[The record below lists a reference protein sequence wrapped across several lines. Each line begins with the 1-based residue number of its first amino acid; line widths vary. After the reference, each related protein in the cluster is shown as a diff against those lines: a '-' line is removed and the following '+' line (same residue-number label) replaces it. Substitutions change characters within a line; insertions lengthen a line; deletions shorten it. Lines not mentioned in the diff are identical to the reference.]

1 MEHTSPRPPATPS
14 PDAAAPRRLRW
25 ERLGV
30 GVAVG
35 LVLMTAIGS
44 AWGMLVG
51 AAAALAIIAAWELLG
66 RR

>member
-1 MEHTSPRPPATPS
+1 MQHASPRDHESTSPAGATS
-14 PDAAAPRRLRW
+14 RGLRW

-35 LVLMTAIGS
+35 LVLMTALGS

-51 AAAALAIIAAWELLG
+51 AVAALGVIVVWELLA